1 MTYDASLSQHVQLT
15 CVTLAYVMPRKA
27 TASLCR
33 LPARGERRS
42 SLRTQF
48 FRKKLFTN
56 KYGRTRLLRHHLL
69 HSVPSISENKK
80 IPKLLRL
87 GAFALH
93 TIFDFYQRA
102 VVHFLILGP
111 ILPLGT
117 AFAHF

>member
-1 MTYDASLSQHVQLT
+1 MCDSRRRFALQIHSITLS
-15 CVTLAYVMPRKA
+15 
-27 TASLCR
+27 TASN
-33 LPARGERRS
+33 G
-42 SLRTQF
+42 RTTVVSPHT

-56 KYGRTRLLRHHLL
+56 KYGRTLLLRHHLL
-69 HSVPSISENKK
+69 HSVPSISEIKK

-102 VVHFLILGP
+102 FVHFWNLRP